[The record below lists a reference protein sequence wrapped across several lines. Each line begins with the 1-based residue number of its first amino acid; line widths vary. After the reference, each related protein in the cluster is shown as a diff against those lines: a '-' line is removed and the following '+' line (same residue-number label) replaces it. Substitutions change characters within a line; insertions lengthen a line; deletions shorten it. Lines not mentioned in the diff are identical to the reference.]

1 MSLTQQAQIQN
12 NQHYCDP
19 TTKGNQM
26 STRHLVAKD
35 LQVIADAMPE
45 MTFSAEAMPA
55 IRAGC
60 PRSTINST
68 LPHYV

>member
-1 MSLTQQAQIQN
+1 
-12 NQHYCDP
+12 
-19 TTKGNQM
+19 M
-26 STRHLVAKD
+26 STKHLLAKD